1 MLPDPN
7 LIGSATPQD
16 GLPHKNKWGVT
27 YMFKPGA
34 PGAHPVINDENKV
47 IKDITQ
53 WEKYLK
59 TPSLEGLDWG
69 PAKAVEAKVDR
80 KEKMVGIMS
89 GVVNILKDT
98 HIKSADDLTALQKKL
113 EGAKD
118 QFEAATTD
126 LATFF
131 SSVTAENAE
140 KIEAT
145 MADIEQ
151 RMDQLEKEG
160 EAEADRLKKE
170 AEALGLDIDA
180 LGDIF

>member
-1 MLPDPN
+1 MKKVLYSVLAVMVMSLCLASCKD
-7 LIGSATPQD
+7 S
-16 GLPHKNKWGVT
+16 K
-27 YMFKPGA
+27 A
-34 PGAHPVINDENKV
+34 PADKENAEAAAEEQVEEKAAEKAAIVVDENASPV
-47 IKDITQ
+47 
-53 WEKYLK
+53 
-59 TPSLEGLDWG
+59 
-69 PAKAVEAKVDR
+69 
-80 KEKMVGIMS
+80 EKMVGIMS

-140 KIEAT
+140 KIQAT